1 MKVMVGLTSSK
12 AGKPSA
18 ESVVKGNVRLEG
30 GLPLPNPS
38 AASAGKIW
46 TVLVPE
52 ISMRSAPQV
61 PVVPPKVPRESSR
74 VAYRGSSGHG
84 DDACSIHAVSRSR
97 LQTRIAGHGQFKGV
111 ILR

>member
-1 MKVMVGLTSSK
+1 MVGLTSSK

-61 PVVPPKVPRESSR
+61 PVVPPKVPEKV
-74 VAYRGSSGHG
+74 VASPT
-84 DDACSIHAVSRSR
+84 AAVPATVTTPAPFT
-97 LQTRIAGHGQFKGV
+97 Q
-111 ILR
+111 